1 MGEVIFS
8 VDDLGVPTFVRTPFD
23 VGSSPKYLY
32 DPVGL
37 TKEDY
42 LADGSLSGSPVPMDE
57 SDFQM
62 LLYIMEGAYYFEEL
76 SYEDISFSETGEL
89 ILHEDDVDVYINL
102 ETYNITVKD
111 PEYGEIIE
119 ELTVEELIQYYG

>member
-8 VDDLGVPTFVRTPFD
+8 VDDLGVPSFVRTPFD